1 MWAVGAGGLGI
12 KFRFSQSRAQ
22 PAAQCFNVTLSY
34 IYVKSWSIPTWQ
46 YIRNSHSLKPLFI
59 WKANDFK
66 SLFSNTRGMKIRHK
80 GSVHSWL
87 SKTAAGV
94 TSLSRSS
101 LHLPDIT
108 LSKWRN
114 KEILQSNIS
123 ETISPNTPT
132 SLPYFLVLAFKYHT
146 VLPSAYYRCKTN
158 ACYPFHPKIRAQK
171 ESTSIL

>member
-1 MWAVGAGGLGI
+1 MLYLR
-12 KFRFSQSRAQ
+12 KMLED
-22 PAAQCFNVTLSY
+22 PHM
-34 IYVKSWSIPTWQ
+34 Q
-46 YIRNSHSLKPLFI
+46 YIRNSHKQKPLII
-59 WKANDFK
+59 WKAKNFK
-66 SLFSNTRGMKIRHK
+66 TLFSDTRGMKSQHK
-80 GSVHSWL
+80 GSMHSWL
-87 SKTAAGV
+87 SRAAAGV

-132 SLPYFLVLAFKYHT
+132 YLPYFLVLAFKYYT

-158 ACYPFHPKIRAQK
+158 ACYPFHPKIRTQK